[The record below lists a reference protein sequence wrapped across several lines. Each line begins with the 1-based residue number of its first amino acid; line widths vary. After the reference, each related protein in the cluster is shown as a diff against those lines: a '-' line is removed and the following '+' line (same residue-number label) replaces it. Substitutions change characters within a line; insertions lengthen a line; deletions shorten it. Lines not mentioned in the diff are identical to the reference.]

1 LILQFPD
8 INTTIHPTSQTV
20 AIDGKQHT
28 VRPKTFALLQALI
41 EANGELVSKAELL
54 NTVWDDVVVDE
65 QVVFQSVKELRKLFS
80 GYNVIKTVPRKGY
93 AWIPSAASQVV
104 ADDLSVQTK
113 KSTRWLAITC
123 CVTVLLLFVGL
134 HEFSS
139 TPQVV
144 SGSVVVLPV
153 QSDISGNDHDW
164 VRYGVMDQVISR
176 LSSTEHAGVLQTDYV
191 MEVMARAET
200 TLEDVALQRISP
212 IFDVSGAELVVV
224 MRFTGTPNDYQLL
237 YTLYQRDGV
246 ERGVA
251 LASTVQNAADKV
263 TQIIGERLNPD
274 FSLSDSGY
282 VSSFSKQLIAEALD
296 AKRKGDAQGALK
308 LLNAAMVSSPQDL
321 TAARLHVQLL
331 VETGASPER
340 VYTVALPALSEAKIQ
355 SRSVEQV
362 RLGFW
367 LAMSEFTAGKY
378 EEALARFEDTQSLAA
393 SINDWLYLAY
403 MEEILGQYSQSQQQF
418 EQAKQHFNL
427 AMDYHKV
434 LHCPLGQSNTLMH
447 QSRLAYAQQNSAL
460 ALDKAEDAIAIIKG
474 RNLRE
479 KLPGAMQWLSSLK
492 TSQHPE
498 K

>member
-1 LILQFPD
+1 MILQFPD
-8 INTTIHPTSQTV
+8 INTTIHSTSQTV
-20 AIDGKQHT
+20 VINGTQHT

-80 GYNVIKTVPRKGY
+80 GYIVIKTVPRKGY
-93 AWIPSAASQVV
+93 AWIPSAASPVV
-104 ADDLSVQTK
+104 ADDLPEQTK
-113 KSTRWLAITC
+113 MSTRWLGLAITC
-123 CVTVLLLFVGL
+123 CVAAFLLFLGL
-134 HEFSS
+134 REFTS
-139 TPQVV
+139 TPQAV

-153 QSDISGNDHDW
+153 QSDIPGNYHDW

-176 LSSTEHAGVLQTDYV
+176 LSPTEHAGVLQTDYV
-191 MEVMARAET
+191 IEVMARAET
-200 TLEDVALQRISP
+200 TIEDVASQRISP

-224 MRFTGTPNDYQLL
+224 MLLTGTPNDYQLL

-251 LASTVQNAADKV
+251 LASTVQDAADEV
-263 TQIIGERLNPD
+263 TRVIGERLDPE

-308 LLNAAMVSSPQDL
+308 LLNAALVSSPQDL

-331 VETGASPER
+331 VETGASPEN
-340 VYTVALPALSEAKIQ
+340 VYTVALPALSEAKAQ
-355 SRSVEQV
+355 SRIIEQV

-378 EEALARFEDTQSLAA
+378 DEALARFEDTQALAA

-403 MEEILGQYSQSQQQF
+403 MEEILGQYSQSQ
-418 EQAKQHFNL
+418 
-427 AMDYHKV
+427 
-434 LHCPLGQSNTLMH
+434 
-447 QSRLAYAQQNSAL
+447 
-460 ALDKAEDAIAIIKG
+460 
-474 RNLRE
+474 
-479 KLPGAMQWLSSLK
+479 
-492 TSQHPE
+492 
-498 K
+498 